1 MKVKLKRNKK
11 MRLEYGCIEKY
22 EKSLHGRVKNALMN
36 RYFDTKDRYLY
47 FELKNK
53 KQSLEDFHEEN
64 QFSDRT
70 IKLIQIFSFGGYF
83 LAKDRED
90 IIIRIQ
96 KIYRNWICNKRK
108 KYNIKYLYNLSL
120 IHI

>member
-1 MKVKLKRNKK
+1 

-108 KYNIKYLYNLSL
+108 KYNIKYLYNRQIGYNLNKKN
-120 IHI
+120 IYN